1 MQGYDANLRSAH
13 PEPMKK
19 VAVLGTGKMGGAIAR
34 RLHAAGFDISVWDRT
49 KSKAEALQVGP
60 VVASPAEAARNADVL
75 ITMVTGPQALRDV
88 YFGPSGVFTAG
99 GNSTIVDMSTVGP
112 AAARELADAAELHG
126 PKLVEAPVI
135 GSIPAVNSG
144 TLLILAG
151 AALIEDLDRV
161 RPVLQQL
168 GEVHYVGDVGSAAT
182 LKLVANSF
190 LGIVS
195 AGAAEL
201 MAAGTAQGLEPEQ
214 VFTVLSRVAPG
225 LKVREAGFVRN
236 IHEPAM
242 FAVRD
247 ILKDLD
253 LGLALYQRA
262 SGARSKVPL
271 TAITRELFAPVASRA
286 ADLDISAIVTAYSA
300 DRLPRQSVE
309 ERPS

>member
-1 MQGYDANLRSAH
+1 
-13 PEPMKK
+13 
-19 VAVLGTGKMGGAIAR
+19 MGGAIAQ
-34 RLHAAGFDISVWDRT
+34 RLKVGGFDVSVWDRT

-60 VVASPAEAARNADVL
+60 VVDSPADAARDADVL
-75 ITMVTGPQALRDV
+75 ISMVTGPQALRDV
-88 YFGPSGVFTAG
+88 YFGPSGVFAAAAD
-99 GNSTIVDMSTVGP
+99 STIVDMSTAGP

-126 PKLVEAPVI
+126 AKLVEAPVI

-151 AALIEDLDRV
+151 AALVDDLEVV

-168 GEVHYVGDVGSAAT
+168 GEVHYVGDIASAAT

-201 MAAGTAQGLEPEQ
+201 MAAGTAQGVGPEQ
-214 VFTVLSRVAPG
+214 VFAVLSRIAPG
-225 LKVREAGFVRN
+225 LQVREAGFVRN
-236 IHEPAM
+236 IHEPTL

-253 LGLALYQRA
+253 LGLSLYQRVP
-262 SGARSKVPL
+262 GMRSRVPL
-271 TAITRELFAPVASRA
+271 TALTRELFASVAA
-286 ADLDISAIVTAYSA
+286 EAPNLDISAIVKAYST
-300 DRLPRQSVE
+300 DLLPRRQDKELAS
-309 ERPS
+309 

>member
-1 MQGYDANLRSAH
+1 
-13 PEPMKK
+13 
-19 VAVLGTGKMGGAIAR
+19 
-34 RLHAAGFDISVWDRT
+34 
-49 KSKAEALQVGP
+49 
-60 VVASPAEAARNADVL
+60 
-75 ITMVTGPQALRDV
+75 
-88 YFGPSGVFTAG
+88 
-99 GNSTIVDMSTVGP
+99 
-112 AAARELADAAELHG
+112 
-126 PKLVEAPVI
+126 VI

-151 AALIEDLDRV
+151 AALAEDLEAV
-161 RPVLQQL
+161 RPVLEQL
-168 GEVHYVGDVGSAAT
+168 GEVRYVGDVGSAAT

-242 FAVRD
+242 FAIRD
-247 ILKDLD
+247 LLKDLD

-262 SGARSKVPL
+262 PGARSKVPL
-271 TAITRELFAPVASRA
+271 TGVTRELFAAVSSRMP
-286 ADLDISAIVTAYSA
+286 DQDISAIATAYST
-300 DRLPRQSVE
+300 DRLPRQPVE
-309 ERPS
+309 ELAS

>member
-1 MQGYDANLRSAH
+1 
-13 PEPMKK
+13 MKK

-49 KSKAEALQVGP
+49 KSKAESLQVGR
-60 VVASPAEAARNADVL
+60 VVDSPADAARGADVL

-88 YFGPSGVFTAG
+88 YFGPSGVFAAG
-99 GNSTIVDMSTVGP
+99 ADSTIVDMSTVGP
-112 AAARELADAAELHG
+112 AAARELAGAAELHG
-126 PKLVEAPVI
+126 AKLVEAPVI
-135 GSIPAVNSG
+135 GSTPAVNSG

-151 AALIEDLDRV
+151 AALVEDLDRV

-253 LGLALYQRA
+253 LGLALYQRTP
-262 SGARSKVPL
+262 GARSKVPL
-271 TAITRELFAPVASRA
+271 TAITRDLFAAVASRA
-286 ADLDISAIVTAYSA
+286 PDLDISAIVTAYSA